1 MYNSERQAGCEQQ
14 QRARLSLRAAQT
26 AAEPRSTKQSHRK
39 QQAADQR
46 RRHQRIRAQRVR
58 RFENACQ
65 QVDQPHVMRV
75 APEVDE
81 RTLGVAECARLRQAP
96 RRRDALLQIRDR
108 GEAERR
114 GHDQLNDKIKRGKAE
129 QHRALVRFK
138 DFGFRRAPQQQ
149 KKQKT

>member
-1 MYNSERQAGCEQQ
+1 
-14 QRARLSLRAAQT
+14 
-26 AAEPRSTKQSHRK
+26 
-39 QQAADQR
+39 
-46 RRHQRIRAQRVR
+46 
-58 RFENACQ
+58 
-65 QVDQPHVMRV
+65 MRV

-114 GHDQLNDKIKRGKAE
+114 GHDQLNYKIKRGKAE